1 MAYLPEKIRLNHEA
15 GMKNITEKIVQ
26 DKKEG
31 RVALARLSFADK
43 IAIVEKLRERNRSI
57 KGSRVAINN
66 QRPTTN

>member
-1 MAYLPEKIRLNHEA
+1 
-15 GMKNITEKIVQ
+15 MKNITEMIVQ